1 MESLVQ
7 AFVDSQPASYSSKA
21 TQTDAPQTTT
31 GYISKATQTDK
42 VQPPREYG
50 SESTQTDTLDAPT
63 PKECCNKVEDPPA
76 QLPMV
81 QQSPRRS
88 RTDQT
93 NVTQT
98 VPIQPVS
105 ESIRG
110 LPKFRQET
118 SPRLLELFSKR
129 TSPDG
134 SFTPGQVQTGHSD
147 GQDSPALDR
156 LRQTEPDLNIGNA
169 TISLKSTIDE
179 AMERYHSV
187 IR

>member
-1 MESLVQ
+1 MQALRESP
-7 AFVDSQPASYSSKA
+7 PASYSSKA
-21 TQTDAPQTTT
+21 TQTDAPQTTA
-31 GYISKATQTDK
+31 GYISKATQTDT
-42 VQPPREYG
+42 VQPPKKYG
-50 SESTQTDTLDAPT
+50 SESTQTDTLNEPR
-63 PKECCNKVEDPPA
+63 PKECCNKVKDSSA

-81 QQSPRRS
+81 QQSPQRS

-93 NVTQT
+93 DVTQT

-110 LPKFRQET
+110 FPEFRQET